1 MSEPSRDARPPRPRI
16 LFEGNARRVRAPVVL
31 AALVFA
37 TLVVSGYALRVELN
51 EAERNEQDL
60 ARQAATATTV
70 LLTQTVASLQGA
82 RGLVDEL
89 GYVDPDGFDA
99 FARPLLGAP
108 GLSSISLV
116 RVVPLAQRELF
127 ELEIE
132 KRITSFTPGR
142 GTKVAPRRPFYY
154 AVERIAPRSARQTV
168 GSDLR
173 SEPTLAAA
181 AEDALLKGKTGLTA
195 PLRLIESGRHG
206 FLAISPLFRR
216 YARTATRQQ
225 RAQALAG
232 FVVATYEGAGL
243 VEAVLSQLPEG
254 TTLRMTDAGQSI
266 AGPTP
271 ALDEGTTSTIE
282 AGGRRWAV
290 EVVDPSGVD
299 LKTPLGLLA
308 GGLALTAL
316 VALLYAQSAGRERE
330 LEAAAQRVERAQRR
344 TAALQTATSALS
356 GAATAAEVL
365 EVAFEKAL
373 PPLGATRSSVWL
385 LGSDGGTLELARAAG
400 FEPEEQERLA
410 NVALSSP
417 LVLSHAVRELEPV
430 FVRNREEWR
439 RRFPESAASAR
450 DEHRA
455 IAAIPLLDRRQA
467 IGVLALVF
475 GADQEFPEEDGAFM
489 VAVGRQIAQALERAR
504 LSDAEHQLAVSLQH
518 SLLPR
523 RLPELAGV
531 AIAARYRPSVQR
543 VNLGGDWY
551 DAIEL
556 GEGRLGI
563 GVGDVVGHGPQA
575 AAVMGQLR
583 SALRAIAREHD
594 EPEEVVEGL
603 SRFAETIPEALG
615 TTLVYGV
622 IDLEEETLRYVCAG
636 HPPPLLLRPDGP
648 PEFLNEGRS
657 LPLGVGLGAYRG
669 ATAELPPGAILL
681 LYSDGAIERRGE
693 PLDGGLNRLVEAA
706 AGLSEHSVEG
716 ACSQLVET
724 LFADREQEDDVAL
737 LAVALVH
744 EALPRLVLTEPA
756 MADRLR
762 PIRAALRTWLARA
775 GASPDIVADVVLAS
789 GEALANAIEHA
800 YTGQPR
806 GGTISLEARVEAPRE
821 VVVRVSDEGA
831 WREPT
836 VPTEDRGRGLTVMRA
851 VMDDVELVPG
861 RNGTVVTMRRSL
873 PDADLASE
881 AASSSYAA
889 GP

>member
-1 MSEPSRDARPPRPRI
+1 MPDSPRSDRRGQSLLFDRD
-16 LFEGNARRVRAPVVL
+16 ARRVRAPLVL

-37 TLVVSGYALRVELN
+37 TLVVSGYALRVEMN
-51 EAERNEQDL
+51 EAERNERDL

-108 GLSSISLV
+108 GLARISLV
-116 RVVPLAQRELF
+116 RVVPDGQRDLF
-127 ELEIE
+127 ELEIG
-132 KRITSFTPGR
+132 KPIVSLTPDG
-142 GTKVAPRRPFYY
+142 GSKVAPKRPVYY
-154 AVERIAPRSARQTV
+154 AVERVAPASAGQTV
-168 GSDLR
+168 GTDLR

-181 AEDALLKGKTGLTA
+181 TGRALDEGQTGLTP
-195 PLRLIESGRHG
+195 PLRLVESRQRG

-216 YARTATRQQ
+216 YARTATPEQ
-225 RAQALAG
+225 RTRALAG

-243 VEAVLSQLPEG
+243 ANAVLSQLPAG
-254 TTLRMTDAGQSI
+254 TTLRMTDEGRPL
-266 AGPTP
+266 AGPGP
-271 ALDEGTTSTIE
+271 GLDEGTVTTID
-282 AGGRRWAV
+282 AGGRRWSV
-290 EVVDPSGVD
+290 EVVDPRGVD
-299 LKTPLGLLA
+299 PKTPVGLLA

-316 VALLYAQSAGRERE
+316 VGLLYAQSAGRERQ
-330 LEAAAQRVERAQRR
+330 LEAAARRVERAQRR
-344 TAALQTATSALS
+344 TAALQAATSALS

-373 PPLGATRSSVWL
+373 PPLGATRSSVSL
-385 LGSDGGTLELARAAG
+385 LGPDGATLELARFAG
-400 FEPEEQERLA
+400 FDPDEQERFA
-410 NVALSSP
+410 HVSLSAP
-417 LVLSHAVRELEPV
+417 LVLARAVREHEPV
-430 FVRNREEWR
+430 FVRNREDWR
-439 RRFPESAASAR
+439 RLAPRSAAQAR
-450 DEHRA
+450 EEHRA
-455 IAAIPLLDRRQA
+455 IAAIPLLDGGHA

-475 GADQEFPEEDGAFM
+475 GSEQEFPDEDQAFM

-556 GEGRLGI
+556 DGGRLGI
-563 GVGDVVGHGPQA
+563 AVGDVVGHGPQA

-583 SALRAIAREHD
+583 SALRAIARDHD

-622 IDLEEETLRYVCAG
+622 IDPQAENLRYVCAG
-636 HPPPLLLRPDGP
+636 HPPPLVLRPDAD
-648 PEFLNEGRS
+648 PEFLSEGRA
-657 LPLGVGLGAYRG
+657 LPLGVGLGAYRS
-669 ATAELPPGAILL
+669 AAAELPGGAILL

-693 PLDGGLNRLVEAA
+693 PLDSGLNRLVEAA
-706 AGLSEHSVEG
+706 TGLSEYSVEG
-716 ACSQLVET
+716 ACSELVET

-737 LAVALVH
+737 LAVALVR

-756 MADRLR
+756 SPERLR

-789 GEALANAIEHA
+789 GEALANSIEHA
-800 YTGQPR
+800 YFGQPR
-806 GGTISLEARVEAPRE
+806 GGTISLEARLESPRE
-821 VVVRVSDEGA
+821 VVIRVTDEGG
-831 WREPT
+831 WREQATPA
-836 VPTEDRGRGLTVMRA
+836 EDRGRGLTVMRA
-851 VMDDVELVPG
+851 LMDEVELVPG
-861 RNGTVVTMRRSL
+861 RNGTVVTMRRRLSGADEA
-873 PDADLASE
+873 DA
-881 AASSSYAA
+881 AAASSYAA

>member
-1 MSEPSRDARPPRPRI
+1 MPDSSRTDPSRSSI
-16 LFEGNARRVRAPVVL
+16 LFDRDARRVRAPVVL

-51 EAERNEQDL
+51 EEERNERDL

-70 LLTQTVASLQGA
+70 LLTQSVASLQGA

-108 GLSSISLV
+108 ALTRISLV
-116 RVVPLAQRELF
+116 RVVPQAERELF
-127 ELEIE
+127 EVEI
-132 KRITSFTPGR
+132 GR
-142 GTKVAPRRPFYY
+142 PISSLMPDGRTTVARQRPFYY
-154 AVERIAPRSARQTV
+154 AVERVSPESAGQFV
-168 GSDLR
+168 GTDLR
-173 SEPTLAAA
+173 SEPRVAAA
-181 AEDALLKGKTGLTA
+181 ADRALREGRTGLTA
-195 PLRLIESGRHG
+195 PLRLAETGRRG
-206 FLAISPLFRR
+206 FLAVAPLFRR
-216 YARTATRQQ
+216 YAPTTTPDQYSE
-225 RAQALAG
+225 ALTG
-232 FVVATYEGAGL
+232 FVVATYEGSGL
-243 VEAVLSQLPEG
+243 VEAVLSQLPNG
-254 TTLRMTDAGQSI
+254 TTLRMTDGGVPV
-266 AGPTP
+266 AGPSTTTG
-271 ALDEGTTSTIE
+271 EGASTTID

-299 LKTPLGLLA
+299 LKAPAGLLA

-316 VALLYAQSAGRERE
+316 VGLLYAQSAGRERE

-356 GAATAAEVL
+356 GAATAADVL
-365 EVAFEKAL
+365 EVAFERAL
-373 PPLGATRSSVWL
+373 PPLGATRSSVSL
-385 LGSDGGTLELARAAG
+385 LGADGGTLELARAAG
-400 FEPEEQERLA
+400 FDPDEQERLA
-410 NVALSSP
+410 SVSLSAP
-417 LVLSHAVRELEPV
+417 LVLSHAAREREPV
-430 FVRNREEWR
+430 FVRSRPEWQQ
-439 RRFPESAASAR
+439 RFPESAAQAR
-450 DEHRA
+450 KEHRA
-455 IAAIPLLDRRQA
+455 MAAIPLLDGLHA

-475 GADQEFPEEDGAFM
+475 DAEQEFPEEDSAFM

-556 GEGRLGI
+556 GEGKLGI
-563 GVGDVVGHGPQA
+563 AVGDVVGHGPQA

-622 IDLEEETLRYVCAG
+622 VDLQGESLRYVCAG
-636 HPPPLLLRPDGP
+636 HPPPLLLREGRDPA
-648 PEFLNEGRS
+648 FLNEGRA
-657 LPLGVGLGAYRG
+657 LPLGVGIGTYRG
-669 ATAELPPGAILL
+669 ATAELPAGAILL

-693 PLDGGLNRLVEAA
+693 PLDGGLNRLVQAA
-706 AGLSEHSVEG
+706 TGLSEHSVEG
-716 ACSQLVET
+716 ACSELVET

-744 EALPRLVLTEPA
+744 EAFPRLVLTEPA
-756 MADRLR
+756 SPDRLR
-762 PIRAALRTWLARA
+762 PIRAALRMWLARA
-775 GASPDIVADVVLAS
+775 GAPTDVVADIVLAS
-789 GEALANAIEHA
+789 GEALANSIEHA
-800 YTGQPR
+800 YEGQPR
-806 GGTISLEARVEAPRE
+806 GGTISLEARLESPRD
-821 VVVRVSDEGA
+821 VVVRVTDEGA
-831 WREPT
+831 WREPR
-836 VPTEDRGRGLTVMRA
+836 PTLDRGRGLTVMRA
-851 VMDDVELVPG
+851 VMDDVELAPG
-861 RNGTVVTMRRSL
+861 RNGTVVTMRRRL
-873 PDADLASE
+873 PDPDVAE
-881 AASSSYAA
+881 TAAGSSYAA
-889 GP
+889 GS